1 MNRRDG
7 GVTRTVL
14 VFSLLG
20 LVVLS
25 IVGVSAVLVARN
37 IATDQAIEAAKETTA
52 RLASQ
57 AEKRVD
63 DGLLTGDADSLGTMA
78 QFVVTAAL
86 QEPVVR
92 VKVWGPDGTI
102 LYSDEPAAIGER
114 FDSGRDELQEL
125 APGEVVA
132 EISNLSAPEN
142 RYERSFGKLMEVYTR
157 IQTPGGTPILFE
169 TYQRLSS
176 IAEKERRLLASF
188 VPILIVALVAFAILL
203 VPLVW
208 ALARR
213 VQRASREREQ
223 LLERAA
229 DASDRERRRI
239 AGDLHDGPVQEL
251 AGLSMRL
258 AAEAEGA
265 ADPAQR
271 QALRET
277 ASAVRGSVK
286 TLRSAIVGI
295 YPPNL
300 QTAGLGPALS
310 DLTARLPKEGLA
322 VTLEVADPGGY
333 GARIDE
339 LVYRATQEA
348 LRNVE
353 RHAAASEVTVRVW
366 REGIR
371 AVLEVADDGR
381 GAGVDTS
388 VPRDDEGHFGLQIL
402 RDLLADV
409 GGTLTLAPGRAGG
422 TVVRVE
428 VPT

>member
-1 MNRRDG
+1 
-7 GVTRTVL
+7 
-14 VFSLLG
+14 
-20 LVVLS
+20 
-25 IVGVSAVLVARN
+25 
-37 IATDQAIEAAKETTA
+37 
-52 RLASQ
+52 
-57 AEKRVD
+57 
-63 DGLLTGDADSLGTMA
+63 MA

-92 VKVWGPDGTI
+92 VKVWGPDGTV
-102 LYSDEPAAIGER
+102 LYSDEPAVIGER
-114 FDSGRDELQEL
+114 FDSGRRELSEL
-125 APGEVVA
+125 SPGQVVA
-132 EISNLSAPEN
+132 EISDLSAPEN
-142 RYERSFGKLMEVYTR
+142 RYERTFGELMEVYTR
-157 IQTPGGTPILFE
+157 IQTPGGSPILFE

-176 IAEKERRLLASF
+176 ISENERQLLASS
-188 VPILIVALVAFAILL
+188 VPVLLVALVAFGVLL

-208 ALARR
+208 VLARR

-223 LLERAA
+223 LLERAL

-265 ADPAQR
+265 ADTAQR
-271 QALRET
+271 DALRET
-277 ASAVRGSVK
+277 ASAVRGSVR

-310 DLTARLPKEGLA
+310 DLTARLPTEGLA
-322 VTLEVADPGGY
+322 VTLEVADPAGY
-333 GARIDE
+333 GARVDE
-339 LVYRATQEA
+339 LLYRATQEA

-353 RHAAASEVTVRVW
+353 RHANASRVSVRVT
-366 REGIR
+366 REGSV

-381 GAGVDTS
+381 GPGGGVDAP
-388 VPRDDEGHFGLQIL
+388 VREADGHFGLQIL
-402 RDLLADV
+402 RDLLADA
-409 GGTLTLAPGRAGG
+409 GGTLTIEPGPRGG
-422 TVVRVE
+422 TVVHVE

>member
-1 MNRRDG
+1 M
-7 GVTRTVL
+7 
-14 VFSLLG
+14 FSLLG

-25 IVGVSAVLVARN
+25 IVGAAAVLVARN
-37 IATDQAIEAAKETTA
+37 IATDQAIETAKQTTT
-52 RLASQ
+52 RLARQ
-57 AEKRVD
+57 AEKRID

-114 FDSGRDELQEL
+114 FDSGKDELQEL

-142 RYERSFGKLMEVYTR
+142 RYERNFGKLMEVYTR
-157 IQTPGGTPILFE
+157 IQTPGGIPILFE

-176 IAEKERRLLASF
+176 ITEKERQLLASF
-188 VPILIVALVAFAILL
+188 VPVLLVALASFAILL

-223 LLERAA
+223 LLERAI

-265 ADPAQR
+265 ADPDQR
-271 QALRET
+271 EALRET

-310 DLTARLPKEGLA
+310 DLTARLPNEGLA
-322 VTLEVADPGGY
+322 VTLEIADPAGY
-333 GARIDE
+333 GSRVDE
-339 LVYRATQEA
+339 LLYRAAQEA

-353 RHAAASEVTVRVW
+353 RHAGASQVAVRVG
-366 REGIR
+366 REGAR
-371 AVLEVADDGR
+371 AVLEVVDNGR
-381 GAGVDTS
+381 GPDADAGTGAGE
-388 VPRDDEGHFGLQIL
+388 DDAGHFGLQIL
-402 RDLLADV
+402 GGLLTDA
-409 GGTLTLAPGRAGG
+409 GGTLRVAPGTAGG
-422 TVVRVE
+422 TVVHVE